1 MRMRFIVLALAA
13 VALGAGVSAVAA
25 NARDTEAG
33 AVPVKITVTMGE
45 YYFKLTKKSVAKQPG
60 ASSVIVVFT
69 VINKGAIAHDFAF
82 GSLGKKTAR
91 LNAGQKQTLRVTFK
105 KKGRYAYLCTVPRHA
120 NAGMAGTFRVT

>member
-1 MRMRFIVLALAA
+1 MRFIVLALAA

-25 NARDTEAG
+25 NARDTQTS

-45 YYFKLTKKSVAKQPG
+45 YYFKFTKKSVAKPPG
-60 ASSVIVVFT
+60 ASVTVVFT

>member
-1 MRMRFIVLALAA
+1 MRFIGLALAA

-25 NARDTEAG
+25 NARDTQTS

-45 YYFKLTKKSVAKQPG
+45 YYFKFTKKSVAKPPG
-60 ASSVIVVFT
+60 ASVTVVFT

-91 LNAGQKQTLRVTFK
+91 LNVGQKQTLRVTFK

>member
-1 MRMRFIVLALAA
+1 MRFIVLALAA

-25 NARDTEAG
+25 NARDTQTS

-45 YYFKLTKKSVAKQPG
+45 YYFKFTKKSVAKPPG
-60 ASSVIVVFT
+60 ASVTVVFT

-91 LNAGQKQTLRVTFK
+91 LNVGQKQTLRVTFK